1 MKIIFSLYQ
10 RAGEV
15 LGAGERGEDGLQRSI
30 TVEEIKEVLEM
41 SGWVFISVVDW
52 SVFFGGQWG
61 QID

>member
-41 SGWVFISVVDW
+41 SGWVFTSVVD
-52 SVFFGGQWG
+52 
-61 QID
+61 